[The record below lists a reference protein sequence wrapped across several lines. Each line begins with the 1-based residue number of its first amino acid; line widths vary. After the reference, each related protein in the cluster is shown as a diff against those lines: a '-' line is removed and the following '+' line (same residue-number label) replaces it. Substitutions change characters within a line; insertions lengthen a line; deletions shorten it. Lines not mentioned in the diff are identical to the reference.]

1 MRTLLKL
8 LLVSASCCIGAPGD
22 TPIRYHTE
30 LARDLRA
37 FSREQIAIL
46 EKLNRAD
53 ENYLPRLKSLI
64 VPDTWVAD
72 ELDYSPLPRMVDWAA
87 VYAKYIVVH
96 LPSQVFGAYEY
107 GRLVRW
113 GPVSSG
119 RAKHPT
125 PSGLFHLN
133 WHARRRT
140 STDNDDWDLEW
151 YFNFHNFRGLAF
163 HEYALPGRPASHACV
178 RLLRRDAVWMY
189 SWGEGWKLSDD
200 GQDVLEYG
208 TPVLILGAYD
218 FGAPKPWMGPAWWL
232 TPVLLPTVDPVSV
245 TSAAPPTPVD

>member
-1 MRTLLKL
+1 MRTFLKL
-8 LLVSASCCIGAPGD
+8 LLLSASCCTGAPGD
-22 TPIRYHTE
+22 APIKYHTE
-30 LARDLRA
+30 LGPDLGV

-53 ENYLPRLKSLI
+53 VNYLPRLKSLI

-72 ELDYSPLPRMVDWAA
+72 DLGYSPLPHLVDWAA

-113 GPVSSG
+113 GPISSG
-119 RAKHPT
+119 RAAHPT

-140 STDNDDWDLEW
+140 STDNEEWDLQW
-151 YFNFHNFRGLAF
+151 YFNFRSFRGLAF
-163 HEYALPGRPASHACV
+163 HEYALPGHPASHACV

-189 SWGEGWKLSDD
+189 SWGEGWTLSDD
-200 GQDVLEYG
+200 GQEVLEHG
-208 TPVLILGAYD
+208 TPVLMLGAYD
-218 FGAPKPWMGPAWWL
+218 FGAPKPWTDPAWWL
-232 TPVLLPTVDPVSV
+232 TPVPLPTRDP
-245 TSAAPPTPVD
+245 ALD